1 MESISESLALKFS
14 AVVLDLAFA
23 TSVKTKTTRGLRFG
37 RGAVVVVVGAGVVG
51 ATVVVMEVSCC

>member
-23 TSVKTKTTRGLRFG
+23 TWVKTKTTRGLRFCLG
-37 RGAVVVVVGAGVVG
+37 AAVVVVVGAGVVG
-51 ATVVVMEVSCC
+51 AIVVIEVCC